1 MSVPT
6 TPAQPV
12 ATSATGGHTSVLD
25 TLRERGFLY
34 QCSDEQGLEHALSR
48 GPVTYYVGFD
58 PTATSLHIGNLI
70 QVMAMTHL
78 QKAGHRPIALIGGGT
93 TMVGDPTGR
102 TSARPIMTRAEIES
116 NATHFRGQIAHFL
129 DLSQG
134 QGFLVDNADWL
145 LELNYIAFLRDYGR
159 HFSVNDMLRTEAYRS
174 RLETGLTFLEFNYM
188 LLQAY
193 DFLEAFRRHG
203 CSLQLGG
210 SDQWA
215 NILAGADLIR
225 RVENAP
231 AYALTTPLLLTS
243 TGEKMGKTASGER
256 VWLDRE
262 QTSPFEYYQFWVNCD
277 DRDVA
282 RLLAYFTYLPMD
294 EIRDLT
300 AAEGAGLRAA
310 KQRLAYEATVL
321 AHGPADADAARSAS
335 SALFG
340 GTDGDRATLDDLVD
354 APSIPSVPI
363 DASRLQE
370 GISIVDL
377 LVLAGLADSR
387 GAARRLIDGGGAT
400 LNEVRVDSQLSV
412 SNDALHRGM
421 LILRAG
427 KKRYVRITVS

>member
-145 LELNYIAFLRDYGR
+145 LDLNYIAFLRDYGR

-203 CSLQLGG
+203 CSL
-210 SDQWA
+210 
-215 NILAGADLIR
+215 
-225 RVENAP
+225 
-231 AYALTTPLLLTS
+231 
-243 TGEKMGKTASGER
+243 
-256 VWLDRE
+256 
-262 QTSPFEYYQFWVNCD
+262 
-277 DRDVA
+277 
-282 RLLAYFTYLPMD
+282 
-294 EIRDLT
+294 
-300 AAEGAGLRAA
+300 
-310 KQRLAYEATVL
+310 
-321 AHGPADADAARSAS
+321 
-335 SALFG
+335 
-340 GTDGDRATLDDLVD
+340 
-354 APSIPSVPI
+354 
-363 DASRLQE
+363 
-370 GISIVDL
+370 
-377 LVLAGLADSR
+377 
-387 GAARRLIDGGGAT
+387 
-400 LNEVRVDSQLSV
+400 
-412 SNDALHRGM
+412 
-421 LILRAG
+421 
-427 KKRYVRITVS
+427 

>member
-1 MSVPT
+1 MTVPT

-12 ATSATGGHTSVLD
+12 ATTATGGHTSVLD
-25 TLRERGFLY
+25 TLRGRGFLY
-34 QCSDEQGLEHALSR
+34 QCSDEQGLADALSR

-102 TSARPIMTRAEIES
+102 TSARPIMTREEIES
-116 NATHFRGQIAHFL
+116 NAIHFRGQIAHFL
-129 DLSQG
+129 DLTQG

-145 LELNYIAFLRDYGR
+145 LELNYIAFLREYGR

-262 QTSPFEYYQFWVNCD
+262 RTSPFEYYQFWVNC
-277 DRDVA
+277 
-282 RLLAYFTYLPMD
+282 
-294 EIRDLT
+294 EI
-300 AAEGAGLRAA
+300 GRAH
-310 KQRLAYEATVL
+310 V
-321 AHGPADADAARSAS
+321 
-335 SALFG
+335 
-340 GTDGDRATLDDLVD
+340 
-354 APSIPSVPI
+354 
-363 DASRLQE
+363 
-370 GISIVDL
+370 
-377 LVLAGLADSR
+377 
-387 GAARRLIDGGGAT
+387 
-400 LNEVRVDSQLSV
+400 
-412 SNDALHRGM
+412 
-421 LILRAG
+421 
-427 KKRYVRITVS
+427 